1 MAPFV
6 AGQALQRWIGG
17 FVQRHHKVLGMTDR
31 GSVLLMVYT
40 VFSAATVGG
49 IWHLLT
55 PGLFAILAAVDAAL
69 LALMLAA
76 TTLIARRLGF
86 SRADEI
92 AIVFCGSK
100 KSLIS
105 GIAMA
110 NVMFAGPTV
119 SLIVLPLMI
128 FHQIQLMACAALAR
142 RYASAPRRRPPRLQ
156 RRANA
161 RQPVR
166 RKRDSSSPRMRRAP
180 RRRAE
185 QGADSPLDFR
195 PLRALILRGRGGH
208 DSVTRVCVKLLTR
221 GRGPRP
227 NCRDP

>member
-1 MAPFV
+1 LAPFV

-17 FVQRHHKVLGMTDR
+17 FVQRHSKALGMTDR
-31 GSVLLMVYT
+31 GSVLLMIYT

-49 IWHLLT
+49 IWHQLT
-55 PGLFAILAAVDAAL
+55 PGLFAILAALDAAL

-110 NVMFAGPTV
+110 NVMFSGPAV

-142 RYASAPRRRPPRLQ
+142 HYARLPAPASEPPGLRRSAARERETTGSAQTRFIVAAN
-156 RRANA
+156 RA
-161 RQPVR
+161 R
-166 RKRDSSSPRMRRAP
+166 SS
-180 RRRAE
+180 
-185 QGADSPLDFR
+185 
-195 PLRALILRGRGGH
+195 
-208 DSVTRVCVKLLTR
+208 
-221 GRGPRP
+221 
-227 NCRDP
+227 